1 MMTNDR
7 SPILSVVVPVYNEED
22 NLEPL
27 YQQLKAILD
36 KEKITFELIFVN
48 DGSADRSLEIMK
60 QISQSD
66 PRVRYASFSRN
77 FGHEA
82 ASTCGFRMV
91 RGEAAVLIDADLQDP
106 PEVILKMLSKWQ
118 EGYEVVYARRSSREG
133 ETRFKKLTSRLFY
146 RVINLFSETKI
157 PVDVGDFRLVDRKVV
172 DVFNYLT
179 ERSRFV
185 RGLFTWLG
193 YRQTVVEYERLARKG
208 GVTKYNWLKLLL
220 LSIDAIFGFSIVPL
234 RLCSLFGIGT
244 IILSLVIAC
253 VIVFQRLLGLAIQG
267 YALLAAGMFF
277 LGGVQLTFLG
287 VIGEYVG
294 KTFREVQARPLY
306 VVKENSDQNEE
317 AGFKGSR
324 FQ

>member
-1 MMTNDR
+1 MTDSHPT
-7 SPILSVVVPVYNEED
+7 SPMLSVVVPVYNEED
-22 NLEPL
+22 NLQAL

-36 KEKITFELIFVN
+36 KEKITLELIFVD
-48 DGSADRSLEIMK
+48 DGSDDRSLEIIK
-60 QISQSD
+60 QLSQSD

-91 RGEAAVLIDADLQDP
+91 RGKAAVLIDADLQDP
-106 PEVILKMLSKWQ
+106 PEIILKMLSKWQ

-133 ETRFKKLTSRLFY
+133 ETSFKKFTSRLFY

-157 PVDVGDFRLVDRKVV
+157 PVDVGDFRLVDRKAV

-185 RGLFTWLG
+185 RGLFSWVG
-193 YRQTVVEYERLARKG
+193 YKQTVVEYERLPRKG

-220 LSIDAIFGFSIVPL
+220 LSIDAIFGFSLVPL
-234 RLCSLFGIGT
+234 RLCSLFGMGT
-244 IILSLVIAC
+244 IILSFVIAC
-253 VIVFQRLLGLAIQG
+253 IIVFQRLFLGLEIQG
-267 YALLAAGMFF
+267 YALLTAGMFF

-294 KTFREVQARPLY
+294 KIFREVQARPLY
-306 VVKENSDQNEE
+306 VVEEDSDKDR
-317 AGFKGSR
+317 G
-324 FQ
+324 